1 LLFGGTH
8 VLRNHPF
15 IARLIPRLITQ
26 LVPAALVTIVGV
38 TLLGNLAKAP
48 DTAPAAAP
56 VPTAIHAEAVFK
68 MTPREPAETDEQT
81 ATAAAS
87 RTAAKPKALAVS
99 IPTPPRKPADES
111 ATARQIASAPAPLSI
126 VPIPAQPQAAAAS
139 NPTVLGRVWGAT
151 TAVAGMPYRAALSVT
166 GWFAAE
172 TPPRPPAPVPLQNFQ
187 AAM

>member
-26 LVPAALVTIVGV
+26 LVPAALVTIVGLM
-38 TLLGNLAKAP
+38 LLGSLAKPPA
-48 DTAPAAAP
+48 TTPAAAP
-56 VPTAIHAEAVFK
+56 VPTAIHADAVFR
-68 MTPREPAETDEQT
+68 MTPREPAEADEQT
-81 ATAAAS
+81 ANAAAS
-87 RTAAKPKALAVS
+87 RTAAKPKALAVN
-99 IPTPPRKPADES
+99 IPTPLRKPTDES
-111 ATARQIASAPAPLSI
+111 ATARQIASVPGPLPI

-139 NPTVLGRVWGAT
+139 DPTVLGRLWGAT

-166 GWFAAE
+166 GWFSAE